1 MSGKHITVPESVY
14 KKGCVTTVEE
24 AIKSAAQIGYPVMI
38 KASEGGGGKGIR
50 KVESPEE
57 FHAVFRQVCSYRNPT
72 EGLCNILGS
81 RIQLVLCNPFK
92 LGCKY
97 FLHAMLI

>member
-57 FHAVFRQVCSYRNPT
+57 FHAVFRQVCRPIYCCPT
-72 EGLCNILGS
+72 
-81 RIQLVLCNPFK
+81 LVIPLNLAQNTFCMQ
-92 LGCKY
+92 C
-97 FLHAMLI
+97 